1 MVQCCGGGGGR
12 RRNGSRAYF
21 SYVYNF
27 FHNSFF
33 FLACHSLN
41 MQHQTNSFIEKNVYF
56 MHIQTKQIVD
66 TSSHTGSVSI
76 STRKR
81 NPHFSRTRFAFFAA
95 LSRELMIF
103 IQIFSVAFPAVG
115 YQYVLCVSFSA
126 SCEATKKKYIS
137 PVGRVFIL
145 IEKSVKEFTC
155 TAEFTENLMLE
166 ANYAV
171 F

>member
-1 MVQCCGGGGGR
+1 MVREPIFHTCTT
-12 RRNGSRAYF
+12 
-21 SYVYNF
+21 F
-27 FHNSFF
+27 FIILF

-81 NPHFSRTRFAFFAA
+81 NPHFSRRFAFFAA

-126 SCEATKKKYIS
+126 SCEGTKKVHLSSRASFYPNRKICKRIHLHGGVYRKFDAGS
-137 PVGRVFIL
+137 
-145 IEKSVKEFTC
+145 
-155 TAEFTENLMLE
+155 
-166 ANYAV
+166 
-171 F
+171 